1 MEILH
6 NGIMEQHGIMELQTW
21 NYYYHHLEESQLR
34 IIPAFI
40 DEELQARAPRQGVL
54 IAYSEEGESILT
66 SVLQPYQDE
75 VWQLRI
81 LEHGHTRGGLCQ
93 RALAC
98 QLSLDD
104 LRNVVPTTDSCQT
117 FKMTRRL
124 RCLNVKCKLKKFVA
138 VVTSKGYQLAD
149 CSIDESVDGHD
160 TKASTY

>member
-1 MEILH
+1 M
-6 NGIMEQHGIMELQTW
+6 HG
-21 NYYYHHLEESQLR
+21 YYFYHLEESQLR

-54 IAYSEEGESILT
+54 IAYSEEGESIFT
-66 SVLQPYQDE
+66 SVLQLYQDE

-81 LEHGHTRGGLCQ
+81 LFEPGHTRGGLCQ

-117 FKMTRRL
+117 FKMTRKL

-149 CSIDESVDGHD
+149 CFDESVDGHD
-160 TKASTY
+160 TKASNLILQRRDGTHITPYLH